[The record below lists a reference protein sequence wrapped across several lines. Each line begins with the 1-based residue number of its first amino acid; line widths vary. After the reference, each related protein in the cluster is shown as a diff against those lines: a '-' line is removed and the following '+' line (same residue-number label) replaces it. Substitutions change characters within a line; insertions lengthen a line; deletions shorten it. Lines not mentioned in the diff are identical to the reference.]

1 MYCLLL
7 MSGKSSLYSGYKC
20 PLSDIQFANIF
31 SISMGCLFTFLI
43 VSFEAQ
49 KFSILM
55 KVKVK
60 VAQFCPTLCSVQLY
74 SPWNSPGQNT
84 RVGSLSLLQGIF
96 PTQGLNLGLLHCR
109 QFLYHRSYKG
119 SPKILEWVAY
129 PFCSGSSWHRNQTGS
144 PELQADSLPTDLL
157 FMYLGFPGGASGKEP
172 VCQYRRH
179 RGLIPE
185 LGRSPGGGHGNP
197 LQYSCLENPMERGAW
212 QATV

>member
-109 QFLYHRSYKG
+109 QFLYHLSYKG

-129 PFCSGSSWHRNQTGS
+129 PFCSGSS
-144 PELQADSLPTDLL
+144 
-157 FMYLGFPGGASGKEP
+157 
-172 VCQYRRH
+172 
-179 RGLIPE
+179 
-185 LGRSPGGGHGNP
+185 
-197 LQYSCLENPMERGAW
+197 
-212 QATV
+212 